1 MISEGS
7 KKFDGIKFRDSINT
21 LPGNQTMVVWIILIF
36 LLGTAS
42 VISPAF
48 LTSRNLINVLRKASV
63 LGIIAIGQSYVLISR
78 GADVSQSAVITL
90 SAVFAFNIL
99 NRQNELIIPVILGCI
114 AIGAIAG
121 VINGILVSKVKVPPF
136 LLTLG
141 TH

>member
-1 MISEGS
+1 
-7 KKFDGIKFRDSINT
+7 
-21 LPGNQTMVVWIILIF
+21 MVVWIILIF